1 VRRVTERIGGSAQ
14 TDISSSNRLKGNPM
28 KKRIAVV
35 VLAIAALVAVNA
47 PAAMAALQQSSRASG
62 F

>member
-1 VRRVTERIGGSAQ
+1 
-14 TDISSSNRLKGNPM
+14 M

>member
-1 VRRVTERIGGSAQ
+1 VRRVTERISGPVQ
-14 TDISSSNRLKGNPM
+14 TDINSSNRLKGNPM